1 MLNQTEEIFKEVKN
15 SDRLK
20 KIKAEGDQGMTKRKE
35 SASKVSKNTG
45 SIVVG
50 IMLNILKLVL
60 FAPIMIF
67 VEPIWSTI
75 KGTKPT
81 KRRFLNGK

>member
-20 KIKAEGDQGMTKRKE
+20 KIKAEGEQGMKKMKE
-35 SASKVSKNTG
+35 SAEKVSKNAG

-60 FAPIMIF
+60 FAPVMII

-75 KGTKPT
+75 RGKKPS
-81 KRRFLNGK
+81 KRRFLNG

>member
-20 KIKAEGDQGMTKRKE
+20 KIKAEGEQGMKKVKE
-35 SASKVSKNTG
+35 SAEKVSKYAG

-50 IMLNILKLVL
+50 ILLNIFKLVL
-60 FAPIMIF
+60 FAPVMIF

-75 KGTKPT
+75 RGKKPT
-81 KRRFLNGK
+81 KRRFLNG

>member
-20 KIKAEGDQGMTKRKE
+20 KIKAEGEQGMKKMKE
-35 SASKVSKNTG
+35 SAEKVSKHAG

-50 IMLNILKLVL
+50 ILLNIFKLVL
-60 FAPIMIF
+60 FAPVMIF
-67 VEPIWSTI
+67 VAPIWSTI
-75 KGTKPT
+75 RG
-81 KRRFLNGK
+81 

>member
-20 KIKAEGDQGMTKRKE
+20 KIKAEGEQGMKKVKE
-35 SASKVSKNTG
+35 SAEKVSKNAG

-50 IMLNILKLVL
+50 ILLNIFKLVL
-60 FAPIMIF
+60 FAPVMIF

-75 KGTKPT
+75 RGKKPS
-81 KRRFLNGK
+81 KRRFLNG

>member
-20 KIKAEGDQGMTKRKE
+20 KIKAEGEQGMKKMKE
-35 SASKVSKNTG
+35 SAEKVSKNAG

-50 IMLNILKLVL
+50 IMLIILKLVL
-60 FAPIMIF
+60 FAPVMIF

-75 KGTKPT
+75 RCKKPS
-81 KRRFLNGK
+81 KRRFLNG

>member
-20 KIKAEGDQGMTKRKE
+20 KIKAEGEQGMQKMKE
-35 SASKVSKNTG
+35 KAEKVSKNAG

-50 IMLNILKLVL
+50 IMLNIFKLVL
-60 FAPIMIF
+60 FAPVMIF

-75 KGTKPT
+75 RGKKPT
-81 KRRFLNGK
+81 KRRFLNG

>member
-1 MLNQTEEIFKEVKN
+1 MLNTTEQIINDVKN

-20 KIKAEGDQGMTKRKE
+20 KIKLDGEQGMKKIQDN
-35 SASKVSKNTG
+35 ASKVSKNAGT
-45 SIVVG
+45 IVVG
-50 IMLNILKLVL
+50 ILLNIMKLVL
-60 FAPIMIF
+60 FAPVMIF

>member
-1 MLNQTEEIFKEVKN
+1 MLDTTEQIINDVKN

-20 KIKAEGDQGMTKRKE
+20 KIKLDGEQGMAKMKE
-35 SASKVSKNTG
+35 NAGKVSKNAG

-50 IMLNILKLVL
+50 IMLNILKLIL
-60 FAPIMIF
+60 FAPVMVF

-75 KGTKPT
+75 KGKKPS
-81 KRRFLNGK
+81 KRRFLNGR

>member
-20 KIKAEGDQGMTKRKE
+20 KIKAEGEQGMKKMKE
-35 SASKVSKNTG
+35 SAEKVSKNAG

>member
-20 KIKAEGDQGMTKRKE
+20 KIKAEGEQGMKKVKE
-35 SASKVSKNTG
+35 RAEKVSKNAG

-50 IMLNILKLVL
+50 ILLNIFKLVL
-60 FAPIMIF
+60 FAPVMIF

-75 KGTKPT
+75 RGKKPS
-81 KRRFLNGK
+81 KRRFLNG

>member
-20 KIKAEGDQGMTKRKE
+20 KIKAEGEQGMKKVKE
-35 SASKVSKNTG
+35 SAEKVSKNAG

-50 IMLNILKLVL
+50 ILLNIFKLVM
-60 FAPIMIF
+60 FAPVMIF

-75 KGTKPT
+75 RGKKPS
-81 KRRFLNGK
+81 KRRFLNG

>member
-20 KIKAEGDQGMTKRKE
+20 KIKAEGEQGMTKVKE
-35 SASKVSKNTG
+35 SAEKVSKNAG

-50 IMLNILKLVL
+50 ILLNIFKLVL
-60 FAPIMIF
+60 FAPVMIF

-75 KGTKPT
+75 RGKKPS
-81 KRRFLNGK
+81 KRRFLNG

>member
-1 MLNQTEEIFKEVKN
+1 MLNQTEEMFKELKN

-20 KIKAEGDQGMTKRKE
+20 KIKAEGEQGMKKMKE
-35 SASKVSKNTG
+35 SAEKVSKNAG

-50 IMLNILKLVL
+50 ILLNIFKLVL
-60 FAPIMIF
+60 FAPVMIF

-75 KGTKPT
+75 RGKKPS
-81 KRRFLNGK
+81 KRRFLNG

>member
-1 MLNQTEEIFKEVKN
+1 MLNTTEQIINDVKN
-15 SDRLK
+15 SNRLK
-20 KIKAEGDQGMTKRKE
+20 KIKQDGEQGMAKMKE
-35 SASKVSKNTG
+35 NAGKVSKNAG

-50 IMLNILKLVL
+50 ILLNILKLVL
-60 FAPIMIF
+60 FAPVMIF